1 MTETEERKVFKK
13 KGLIVRL
20 EGRVKREVRLLRR
33 NGSDRVYV
41 VETREVALL
50 YVDCLEEVIHVILE
64 DLDLDDVLTR
74 LRKRI
79 KRMQR

>member
-1 MTETEERKVFKK
+1 M
-13 KGLIVRL
+13 
-20 EGRVKREVRLLRR
+20 
-33 NGSDRVYV
+33 

-50 YVDCLEEVIHVILE
+50 YVDCLEEVNHVILE

-79 KRMQR
+79 KRMRR